1 MCSLRGKLHGESGKG
16 YEQRVH
22 FGWKEDGRREAGSKC
37 RRVCRLYGRKVKGS
51 SPGGSA
57 KGRTGQVWGGM
68 GTQRRIILCQRT
80 QGSHPGCGITI
91 YSHKDR
97 RSFQSGRW
105 GITISEA
112 DNELQGV
119 AKSIEGTVTGIGT
132 LE

>member
-1 MCSLRGKLHGESGKG
+1 M
-16 YEQRVH
+16 
-22 FGWKEDGRREAGSKC
+22 
-37 RRVCRLYGRKVKGS
+37 KGS

-68 GTQRRIILCQRT
+68 ATQRRTILCQGT

-97 RSFQSGRW
+97 KSFQSGRR
-105 GITISEA
+105 GIKISEA